1 MLGLPNHPCGEHARW
16 RTTTFIR
23 NDALRLQDRFFTVIG
38 NGPYQLKL
46 NGWTRTVVE
55 SFAIESE
62 EYRDYKFDPNYVY
75 TLCTYP
81 YPEERIDG
89 IFYVEVEDGNC
100 VPVRNPAINLD
111 GYEDVVTNIFHF
123 PDYILHSVEHWW
135 NTDEEVFVS
144 QSSIFDDPSFA
155 ELCNKL
161 PDTQEFHDEPVFAKL
176 PDGTWLIFDPRM
188 ETEDND
194 VYSPLEDGGKESMVN
209 SAGAKFC
216 SNAPRTFLNEKGCK
230 ISSDACKSSINN
242 LDAIPLD
249 NYTISTIN
257 NLSMKFVYV
266 IEGLLVN
273 YDGIALEHPCT
284 PGLRSRWEPQSS
296 CEPTPLFTKTN
307 SSLFQLL
314 SESSDQNAYV
324 RDIYFPN
331 EGLDCDSMD
340 VDPDITISINGQCWR
355 RVHDEHMS
363 VFDVSKSIQ
372 TFCAFLF

>member
-1 MLGLPNHPCGEHARW
+1 MLGLPNHPCDKHARW

-23 NDALRLQDRFFTVIG
+23 NDVLRLQDRFFTVIG

-55 SFAIESE
+55 SFSIESE
-62 EYRDYKFDPNYVY
+62 EYEEYNFDPKYVY

-89 IFYVEVEDGNC
+89 IFYVQLEDGNC
-100 VPVRNPAINLD
+100 VPVRNPAINFD
-111 GYEDVVTNIFHF
+111 GYEDIVTNIFHF
-123 PDYILHSVEHWW
+123 PDNILRSVEHWW
-135 NTDEEVFVS
+135 NKDEVVFES
-144 QSSIFDDPSFA
+144 QYSIFEDPSFA
-155 ELCNKL
+155 ELCNEL
-161 PDTQEFHDEPVFAKL
+161 PATQEFHDEPIFAKL
-176 PDGTWLIFDPRM
+176 SDGTWLIFDPRM
-188 ETEDND
+188 KTEDND
-194 VYSPLEDGGKESMVN
+194 VYSPLEDGGKSSMVN

-230 ISSDACKSSINN
+230 ISFDACKSSTNN
-242 LDAIPLD
+242 LDEITLD
-249 NYTISTIN
+249 NYTISAIN
-257 NLSMKFVYV
+257 NLSMKFVYI

-314 SESSDQNAYV
+314 SESSDQNTYI

-340 VDPDITISINGQCWR
+340 DDPEVEISINGQCWK

-363 VFDVSKSIQ
+363 VFDVSK
-372 TFCAFLF
+372 